1 MGTFVSG
8 LQRRKLP
15 FQSTGGAAPND
26 NVLVNFF
33 FVKIAMVIT
42 DTLDEREIENP
53 SVKKCGGHYSY
64 TSNYLPNANL
74 SKRHLACDASVGEM
88 TALFDT
94 GLSESLFF
102 LVPIPKGEN

>member
-8 LQRRKLP
+8 YNGENYP
-15 FQSTGGAAPND
+15 SSTAPND

-64 TSNYLPNANL
+64 TSNYLPNANF
-74 SKRHLACDASVGEM
+74 SRRPA
-88 TALFDT
+88 
-94 GLSESLFF
+94 
-102 LVPIPKGEN
+102 